1 MFKATYASYQ
11 ILLSSNLNEVL
22 GHWTALKTEL
32 PLYLQSPYLK
42 VLEGCSNRPFQQ
54 FYGVVL
60 CQHKPVG
67 VVLIQRIRF
76 EWIDSFHSADTDQGF
91 WKRVLRSSGRYVLS
105 CFGQKLSFEISS
117 IGNQTIS
124 GTHGFYF
131 LPSVLINA
139 QIELLEFFLDHIQVC
154 VPAKSVLKMGVI
166 KDFTTPTVFRPGT
179 QHVPIIQKLD
189 PEMVLHISN
198 HINTI
203 EDYITSFSKK
213 YRQRYKAIKE
223 KGREIDWRILN
234 EDDIIA
240 YSDALDA
247 LYAALFERSEIQL
260 LKLPKGYFKNLAVAF
275 PNQFHVLGGFYKSEL
290 VVFGSC
296 IKSHETEVSAHYIGI
311 NFTYDQFE
319 LYQNLLYQFITFAI
333 NQRVKTL
340 HFGRTAAE
348 IKSTVGAVPQDLLV
362 WIYPRGRLS
371 RWAIQNIIARF
382 KHKPIKYRSP
392 FKKADQEF
400 NTVDKARITLPT

>member
-22 GHWTALKTEL
+22 DHWTTLKSEL

-91 WKRVLRSSGRYVLS
+91 WKRVLRSSRRYVLS

-139 QIELLEFFLDHIQVC
+139 QIELLEFFLKIIF
-154 VPAKSVLKMGVI
+154 KN
-166 KDFTTPTVFRPGT
+166 VFR
-179 QHVPIIQKLD
+179 
-189 PEMVLHISN
+189 
-198 HINTI
+198 
-203 EDYITSFSKK
+203 
-213 YRQRYKAIKE
+213 
-223 KGREIDWRILN
+223 
-234 EDDIIA
+234 
-240 YSDALDA
+240 
-247 LYAALFERSEIQL
+247 
-260 LKLPKGYFKNLAVAF
+260 
-275 PNQFHVLGGFYKSEL
+275 
-290 VVFGSC
+290 
-296 IKSHETEVSAHYIGI
+296 
-311 NFTYDQFE
+311 
-319 LYQNLLYQFITFAI
+319 QN
-333 NQRVKTL
+333 
-340 HFGRTAAE
+340 
-348 IKSTVGAVPQDLLV
+348 
-362 WIYPRGRLS
+362 
-371 RWAIQNIIARF
+371 RF
-382 KHKPIKYRSP
+382 
-392 FKKADQEF
+392 
-400 NTVDKARITLPT
+400 